1 MPISLLKLTMASNQD
16 KDRLP
21 VKQDASDL
29 QVQPETAAQAVM
41 AYLPETTF
49 IDSDE
54 KMRIAREEGYDP
66 MAIELALAPPRATV
80 ADKLRLLILIV
91 VAAVLVIF
99 FFPLDRFFKPA
110 ARDLG
115 SMSIGG
121 PILEES
127 LTASNIRNKPW
138 LQALVKI
145 DRLYFLEGKL
155 TQAIRLAE
163 LELAKVPL
171 KDRESWRKLYYRY
184 WELLTDADRILVLKT
199 STRAYL
205 DDYPEDPFANYYFA
219 RAFLKAAD
227 RNHSFTPETKTS
239 YRQEAELVARQ
250 LDRTCS
256 TLYAQKKHPDVS
268 KEKMGAITDLYQ
280 KLRLE
285 QAKLYVLVWK
295 LGAYEEDDHPDVVY
309 RDKALD
315 ICESEVLAD
324 MKEAKA
330 LKAVIYTHILDRWY
344 WFEGQQ
350 LIQKQFRKRKEIQ
363 KQLDELNA
371 ELTHYLQR

>member
-1 MPISLLKLTMASNQD
+1 MASNQD
-16 KDRLP
+16 NDRLP

-41 AYLPETTF
+41 AYLPETTS
-49 IDSDE
+49 IDSEE
-54 KMRIAREEGYDP
+54 KMRIAREEGCDP
-66 MAIELALAPPRATV
+66 MAIELALAPPGATV
-80 ADKLRLLILIV
+80 ADKLRLLILII

-99 FFPLDRFFKPA
+99 FFPLDRFFKPT

-145 DRLYFLEGKL
+145 DRLYFQEGKL
-155 TQAIRLAE
+155 TEAIGLAE

-184 WELLTDADRILVLKT
+184 WELLADADRIHVLKT

-227 RNHSFTPETKTS
+227 RNHSFTPETKTA

-268 KEKMGAITDLYQ
+268 KEKMVAITDLYQ

-295 LGAYEEDDHPDVVY
+295 LGGYKEDDDPDVVY
-309 RDKALD
+309 RDRALD
-315 ICESEVLAD
+315 ICESEELAD

-350 LIQKQFRKRKEIQ
+350 IIQKQFRKRKDIQ
-363 KQLDELNA
+363 KQLNELNA
-371 ELTHYLQR
+371 ELREAEKL